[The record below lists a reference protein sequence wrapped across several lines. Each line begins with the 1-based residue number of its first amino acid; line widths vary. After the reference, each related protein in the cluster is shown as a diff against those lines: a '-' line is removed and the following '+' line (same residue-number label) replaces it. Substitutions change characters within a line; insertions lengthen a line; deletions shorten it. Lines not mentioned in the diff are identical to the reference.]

1 MTKKG
6 VFNMSGRKL
15 VGGILV
21 SVTISV
27 IIMSGLSFFVLPIVY
42 PNMQQDEGIV
52 LQSVYA
58 EFHTEGIINYDNTTY
73 QKVPDTEVSITIQ
86 ENSKI
91 SATFYA
97 MFFLVLGGPF
107 TGSCVYNI
115 SLVVNGYGNQS
126 YTIAYYK
133 DGTGTRIIPIN
144 FYVTYIT
151 GSLSA
156 GTYLVEVY
164 WKSYLNINPDHAL
177 ALNYVGGQYLENP
190 RSLLLLELT

>member
-1 MTKKG
+1 
-6 VFNMSGRKL
+6 MSGKRL
-15 VGGILV
+15 VASIIA
-21 SVTISV
+21 SVALSV
-27 IIMSGLSFFVLPIVY
+27 IITGGLTFLVLPIVY

-58 EFHTEGIINYDNTTY
+58 EFDTEGIINYDNITY
-73 QKVPDTEVSITIQ
+73 QKIPDTEVPITIQ

-91 SATFYA
+91 SVTFHV
-97 MFFLVLGGPF
+97 MFFLVLGASYSG
-107 TGSCVYNI
+107 GCVYNI
-115 SLVVNGYGNQS
+115 SIVVNGYGNQS
-126 YTIAYYK
+126 YSIVYYK

-144 FYVTYIT
+144 FYVTYLT

-164 WKSYLNINPDHAL
+164 WKSYININPDHAL
-177 ALNYVGGQYLENP
+177 ALNYVGGQFLENP